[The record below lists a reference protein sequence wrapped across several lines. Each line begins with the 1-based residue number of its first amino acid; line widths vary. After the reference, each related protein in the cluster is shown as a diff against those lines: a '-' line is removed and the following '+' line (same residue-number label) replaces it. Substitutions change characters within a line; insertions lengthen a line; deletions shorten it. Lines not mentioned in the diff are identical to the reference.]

1 MMGVSRVS
9 RASLNSPIFSFMQL
23 RFPFSFKTLVQLSRS
38 LLFFKTA
45 HATLSF
51 IPFSGSRGLL
61 SCLNF
66 LLGAVDV
73 APTASARKTRLPRS
87 TGSSFVHARLW
98 NNIVSFHCTLFD
110 LVIFVFWL
118 VMFFTRSRSTL
129 TLALLE
135 RSPRLQ
141 RTPEPSVTQNPIL
154 FHSNR
159 LSLGHSFQNRAR
171 FWVPRYFYHSYF
183 LGKINR

>member
-23 RFPFSFKTLVQLSRS
+23 RFSFSFKTLVQLSRS
-38 LLFFKTA
+38 LLSFKTA
-45 HATLSF
+45 RATLSF
-51 IPFSGSRGLL
+51 ITFSGCRGLL

-73 APTASARKTRLPRS
+73 APTASARKTRLPRN
-87 TGSSFVHARLW
+87 TGSSFIHTRLW

-110 LVIFVFWL
+110 FVILVFWL
-118 VMFFTRSRSTL
+118 LMVFTRSRSTL
-129 TLALLE
+129 TLMLLE

-141 RTPEPSVTQNPIL
+141 RTREPSVTQNPIL
-154 FHSNR
+154 FHPNR
-159 LSLGHSFQNRAR
+159 LSLGHSLQKRAR
-171 FWVPRYFYHSYF
+171 FRAPRYFYHSYF
-183 LGKINR
+183 LG